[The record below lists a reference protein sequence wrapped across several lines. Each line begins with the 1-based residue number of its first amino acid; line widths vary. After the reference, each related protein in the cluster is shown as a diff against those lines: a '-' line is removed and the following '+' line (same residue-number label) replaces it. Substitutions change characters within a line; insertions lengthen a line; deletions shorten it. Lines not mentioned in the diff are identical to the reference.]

1 MPDAAFPL
9 AHHAAVSA
17 LPFFGPMV
25 LIVAFLLVSRLRS
38 EEH

>member
-1 MPDAAFPL
+1 MPEL
-9 AHHAAVSA
+9 LIAHHPAVSA

-38 EEH
+38 G

>member
-1 MPDAAFPL
+1 MPEVSFPL

-17 LPFFGPMV
+17 LPFFGPML

-38 EEH
+38 G